1 MVIVNELKSVKPER
15 LKDLNNKDLNNKEF
29 KLRAWVIVPPFVK
42 KPVIVAV
49 AGLKLA

>member
-1 MVIVNELKSVKPER
+1 M
-15 LKDLNNKDLNNKEF
+15 DLNNKEF

-49 AGLKLA
+49 GGLTRDPGW

>member
-1 MVIVNELKSVKPER
+1 MVIVNELKSVKPKR
-15 LKDLNNKDLNNKEF
+15 LKDLNNKEF

>member
-15 LKDLNNKDLNNKEF
+15 LKDLNNKEF

-42 KPVIVAV
+42 KNQ
-49 AGLKLA
+49 